1 MFDIYLHSRGA
12 RGHAVVIVNDPFSDL
27 PFFGSEESMWSEITD
42 PFLDPSKKRTKR
54 QKATTSSAL
63 VYSPQVNKIPPH
75 FIHEIKTKGYD
86 VIGVNVFRPAS

>member
-12 RGHAVVIVNDPFSDL
+12 RGHAVVMVNDPFSDL
-27 PFFGSEESMWSEITD
+27 QFFDSDESMWSEITD
-42 PFLDPSKKRTKR
+42 PFLDSPKKRTQR

-63 VYSPQVNKIPPH
+63 MYSPQVNKIPLH

-86 VIGVNVFRPAS
+86 VIGV